1 MNKFLGLTMTV
12 AFLVGQHAMA
22 SAETRLTSPVS
33 GAAAVHQ
40 EVTSGSG
47 MVSILHGQV
56 RALKLELASVQGEG
70 SHTPHANTNFQGAT
84 NTKIA
89 HLEHQSQTILSQ
101 IQLARETA
109 NRNAAETR
117 ALTDDMMNG

>member
-1 MNKFLGLTMTV
+1 MAVSFV
-12 AFLVGQHAMA
+12 VGQHAMA

-40 EVTSGSG
+40 EVTSNGG
-47 MVSILHGQV
+47 MVPILHGQV

-70 SHTPHANTNFQGAT
+70 SHAPHANTNFQGAT
-84 NTKIA
+84 SAKIA
-89 HLEHQSQTILSQ
+89 HLEDQSQTLLSQ
-101 IQLARETA
+101 IHLARETA

-117 ALTDDMMNG
+117 ALTNDMTNG